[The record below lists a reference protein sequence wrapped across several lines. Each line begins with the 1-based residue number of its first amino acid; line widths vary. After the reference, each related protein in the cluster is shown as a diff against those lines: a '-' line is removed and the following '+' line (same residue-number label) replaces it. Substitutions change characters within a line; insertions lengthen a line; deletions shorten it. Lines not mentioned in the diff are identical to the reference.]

1 MIRDIRSP
9 KYSGCLKKG
18 ELFLGQEMRGQIS
31 EGVGCEWCVQRIVSL
46 GQKEEVMGTAA
57 KAGELVRAKL
67 DFMFEKYQG
76 D

>member
-1 MIRDIRSP
+1 M
-9 KYSGCLKKG
+9 
-18 ELFLGQEMRGQIS
+18 
-31 EGVGCEWCVQRIVSL
+31 GCEWCVQRIVSL

-67 DFMFEKYQG
+67 DFMFEKYQV